1 MSEIFQVTA
10 RKWRPMRF
18 DEVVGQDHVTRTLK
32 NAIQSNRLAHAYL
45 FTGQRGCGKTTVA
58 RLLAKA
64 INCPN
69 AATNGFEPC
78 NKCPICLSITDGSS
92 MDVRE
97 IDGASNNG
105 VDDVRSLRDN
115 VKYPPVQG
123 SHKIIIID
131 EVHMLSTSA
140 FNALLKTLEE
150 PPKHLVFIFATTEV
164 QKVLPTIL
172 SRTQRY
178 DFRRMQL
185 DEITKSLRHISE
197 VDGITIED
205 DALLIIAKKGDGS
218 MRDAQSIFDQVVAYC
233 GKKVETEHV
242 RESLNLID
250 TDFFFSITDAIKAK
264 NAASAFELG
273 YQIISKGYDIEEF
286 FNGLLEHFRNI
297 LTVIVTQSPK
307 LVEAAKAHQERYITI
322 AKELTEGDMIRLIR
336 LSQSALERLRTSQH
350 PRITLE
356 VALVEMMMMDRA
368 VELQSLITSIDSMKN
383 SGGRLAGEP
392 AAKPAAPSRTESPR
406 IETPRA
412 QAPRAAASQK
422 SESPNAAAE
431 LTQPSHPARA
441 TAPLSI
447 ADPAAAG
454 GSLGSAPAQTIEFE
468 TVRDGW
474 QNFVES
480 VRPKRSLYSIMP
492 EVELCGVRRSIVY
505 LSSTDQHTLDVLGKF
520 KDTLVESLRAFFASA
535 NISCEFGDRDTM
547 HSRSGMPLL
556 TREAA
561 PVAAA
566 KAAPKKERGPIED
579 ALIALGAQEV

>member
-1 MSEIFQVTA
+1 MAETFQVTA

-32 NAIQSNRLAHAYL
+32 NAIESGRLAHAYL

-69 AATNGFEPC
+69 APQNGFEPC
-78 NKCPICLSITDGSS
+78 NHCPICLSITDGSS

-123 SHKIIIID
+123 SHKVIIID

-250 TDFFFSITDAIKAK
+250 TDFFFSVTDAIKARA
-264 NAASAFELG
+264 AASAFELG

-307 LVEAAKAHQERYITI
+307 LVEAARAHQERYVAI
-322 AKELTEGDMIRLIR
+322 AKELTEGDVIRLIR
-336 LSQSALERLRTSQH
+336 LAQSALERLKNSQQ

-356 VALVEMMMMDRA
+356 VALVEMMMMNRA
-368 VELQSLITSIDSMKN
+368 VELQSLITSIDAMKN
-383 SGGRLAGEP
+383 GGGFQ
-392 AAKPAAPSRTESPR
+392 AAPEQGTRPVASPRTESTRAEAQPAAPRAEAAH
-406 IETPRA
+406 ITPEPT
-412 QAPRAAASQK
+412 QMTSAPRAG
-422 SESPNAAAE
+422 
-431 LTQPSHPARA
+431 T
-441 TAPLSI
+441 PLSI
-447 ADPAAAG
+447 ADPVAAG
-454 GSLGSAPAQTIEFE
+454 GSLLTSNDQVTSLEFE
-468 TVRDGW
+468 TVRDQW
-474 QNFVES
+474 DNFVES
-480 VRPKRSLYSIMP
+480 VRSKRSLFSIMP
-492 EVELCGVRRSIVY
+492 EVELCGVRRNLVY
-505 LSSTDQHTLDVLGKF
+505 LSSSDQHTLDVLGKF
-520 KDTLVESLRAFFASA
+520 KEMLVEALRSFFS
-535 NISCEFGDRDTM
+535 STTLTCEFGDRDTM

-556 TREAA
+556 AKESA
-561 PVAAA
+561 PNTVA
-566 KAAPKKERGPIED
+566 KAAPKKDRAEIED